1 MNGQKNH
8 TVCTHK
14 LIVAKLALLTAR
26 YKGGGGRRG
35 TGGGRAGGR
44 IGGGELGDQTE
55 ERKGSG
61 LI

>member
-44 IGGGELGDQTE
+44 IGGGSWETKQKKGRGLG
-55 ERKGSG
+55 
-61 LI
+61 